1 MKFKTKEEF
10 NKEHGYSDSGENF
23 IVNEIFNSFAERV
36 EFYKKYRIKHND
48 KDGFF
53 GTELEQI
60 IPDIWEQFWKD
71 RKGLAKID
79 EWNDWLFNYCFGDV
93 IE

>member
-36 EFYKKYRIKHND
+36 EFYKKYANFEGNLKTLQD
-48 KDGFF
+48 EKAPYKKLW
-53 GTELEQI
+53 EEQPQVAEKYI
-60 IPDIWEQFWKD
+60 ESKEDD
-71 RKGLAKID
+71 YD
-79 EWNDWLFNYCFGDV
+79 MWLFDYCFGDV
-93 IE
+93 V